1 MSITATA
8 FNGNEL
14 FVRICKSIKVTD
26 IFLHPVLIAERASN
40 NLILD
45 RSSVH
50 II

>member
-26 IFLHPVLIAERASN
+26 IFLQ
-40 NLILD
+40 
-45 RSSVH
+45 
-50 II
+50 